1 MARIREEFRRLRNCA
16 RRNLCRAARCATILG
31 VASFQQF
38 AEVCQ
43 ALSQTQSRLQMA
55 EVAGDFLASLDVDE
69 AEAAARFMIGRAL
82 PVGDEAKLNIS
93 GRAVWRVAAEIT
105 GAAERGEDIF
115 AEAVDFGDAVEI
127 VMRLRSDEPAP
138 SLTISE
144 VERQLREIAIVEG
157 RHARQRKLDLLRDLL
172 VRATSLE
179 ARYLAKILIREMRH
193 GMSEGVMLEAIA
205 HATAAP
211 IAEVR
216 RINMMQGD
224 PGRVLRI
231 LRGGSPPQT
240 AAPVVRPLKPMLAQP
255 AATVADAF
263 AILGPEIA
271 LEHKLDGARV
281 QIHGNGGQVRI
292 FSRRLNEITPSLP
305 EIVER
310 LSAELAGRSFIFDGE
325 VIAVDQRGNAIA
337 FQELMRRFRRIREV
351 ERLREQ
357 SPVRL
362 FLFDILGL
370 DGELLIDHPYRERF
384 AILEG
389 LAQQANLDLAGRCLP
404 ANLEQAQHFYQQAR
418 AAGFEGVMAKRLD
431 SRYSP
436 GIRGRGWLKIK
447 GAQTLDLVIVA
458 ADWGYGRRH
467 GWLSNYH
474 LAARTPKEGEF
485 AEVGKTF
492 KGFTDEQF
500 REMTERLLALKT
512 GEHGGTVEVR
522 PEVVVEV
529 AYSDIQRSPQYSCG
543 MALRFAR
550 IVRVR
555 DDKGPEQANTIE
567 EVSEQFSN
575 QIVRPNS

>member
-1 MARIREEFRRLRNCA
+1 VPGPDLCQNRR
-16 RRNLCRAARCATILG
+16 

-38 AEVCQ
+38 AETCQ

-55 EVAGDFLASLDVDE
+55 EVAGDFLASLSIDE

-82 PVGDEAKLNIS
+82 PIGDEARLNIS
-93 GRAVWRVAAEIT
+93 GRAVWRAAAELT
-105 GAAERGEDIF
+105 GSVERGEDIF

-127 VMRLRSDEPAP
+127 VMRLRSDEPEP

-172 VRATSLE
+172 IRATSLE
-179 ARYLAKILIREMRH
+179 AKYLAKILIREMRH
-193 GMSEGVMLEAIA
+193 GMSEGVMLDAIA
-205 HATAAP
+205 HAAGAP

-216 RINMMQGD
+216 RVNMMQGD

-231 LRGGSPPQT
+231 LRGGALAQT
-240 AAPVVRPLKPMLAQP
+240 AGPIVRPLKPMLAQP

-281 QIHGNGGQVRI
+281 QIHGTADGVRI

-305 EIVER
+305 EIVEH
-310 LSAELAGRSFIFDGE
+310 LSAQLPGRRFIFDGE
-325 VIAVDQRGNAIA
+325 VIAVDQQGNPIA

-362 FLFDILGL
+362 FLFDILSL

-384 AILEG
+384 AVLAD
-389 LAQQANLDLAGRCLP
+389 LAQQAQLELPGRCLP
-404 ANLEQAQHFYQQAR
+404 ANLGEAEGFYNQAR

-447 GAQTLDLVIVA
+447 GAQSLDLVIVA

-474 LAARTPKEGEF
+474 LAARTQTEGQF

-492 KGFTDEQF
+492 KGLTDEQF

-512 GEHGGTVEVR
+512 SEDGGTVYVR

-529 AYSDIQRSPQYSCG
+529 AYSDLQRSPQYDCG

-550 IVRVR
+550 VVRVR
-555 DDKGPEQANTIE
+555 DDKGPQDVNTVE
-567 EVSEQFSN
+567 DLAAEFAHQV
-575 QIVRPNS
+575 VRPNA

>member
-1 MARIREEFRRLRNCA
+1 
-16 RRNLCRAARCATILG
+16 

-43 ALSQTQSRLQMA
+43 ALSQTSSRLQMA
-55 EVAGDFLASLDVDE
+55 ELAGDFLVSLDIDE

-105 GAAERGEDIF
+105 DSVERGEDIF

-127 VMRLRSDEPAP
+127 VMRLRAGEPP
-138 SLTISE
+138 PTLTIAE
-144 VERQLREIAIVEG
+144 VERQLREIAGVEG
-157 RHARQRKLDLLRDLL
+157 RQARKRKLDLLRDLL

-179 ARYLAKILIREMRH
+179 AKYLAKVLIREMRH
-193 GMSEGVMLEAIA
+193 GMSEGVMLEALA
-205 HATAAP
+205 HATGAP

-216 RINMMQGD
+216 RANMMQGD
-224 PGRVLRI
+224 PGRVLRV
-231 LRGGSPPQT
+231 LRGGEPAQS
-240 AAPVVRPLKPMLAQP
+240 AAPAPPVVRPLKPMLAQP
-255 AATVADAF
+255 AASVADAL
-263 AILGPEIA
+263 AMLGRDLA

-281 QIHGNGGQVRI
+281 QIHGANGKIRI

-310 LSAELAGRSFIFDGE
+310 LETALPGRGFIFDGE
-325 VIAVDQRGNAIA
+325 VVAVDRQGNPIA
-337 FQELMRRFRRIREV
+337 FQELMRRFRRIRDV

-362 FLFDILGL
+362 FLFDLLAL
-370 DGELLIDHPYRERF
+370 DGQLLIDRPYQERF
-384 AILEG
+384 AALEEIAAPAH
-389 LAQQANLDLAGRCLP
+389 LELAGRGLP
-404 ANLEQAQHFYQQAR
+404 YNLEEAERFYHEAR

-431 SRYSP
+431 SRYMP

-447 GAQTLDLVIVA
+447 GAETLDLLIVA

-474 LAARTPKEGEF
+474 LAARGRVEGEY

-492 KGFTDEQF
+492 KGLTDEQF

-512 GEHGGTVEVR
+512 EERGGTVYVR

-529 AYSDIQRSPQYSCG
+529 AYSDIQRSPQYECG

-550 IVRVR
+550 IIRVR
-555 DDKGPEQANTIE
+555 DDKEPQEANTIE
-567 EVSEQFSN
+567 ELGEQYAK
-575 QIVRPNS
+575 QIVRPTS